1 MGTRV
6 LRVAG
11 VEGVEDDDLR
21 RGLEAIR
28 VEQELPDG
36 FPEEVRR
43 AAEAA
48 ARTPRLPDLDRT
60 DLELVTID
68 PPGARDLDQ
77 AMHLERDGDGY
88 VVHYAIADVM
98 AFLEPGDPVDRE
110 ARRRGESLYG
120 ADTKVP
126 LHPPVLSE
134 GAASLLPDQVA
145 PAFVWTL
152 RLDAAGAV
160 TAAEVVR
167 ARVRSR
173 AQLDYEAVQRQ
184 LDGADGSAGADP
196 GGTLA
201 LLRDVGTLR
210 IQQEA
215 DRGGVSLPMPS
226 QELARRGDG
235 WHLEYRQMLPV
246 ENWNAQV
253 SLMTGF
259 AAAGMMI
266 EHRVGVLRTLPPAS
280 DEAVRRL
287 RRTARAL
294 GVPWPEGVPH
304 PDFVRSLDPSRPDHA
319 ALVVAATTLLRGAGY
334 AVMDGQLPEL
344 TEHAALAS
352 PYAHMTAPLRRLVDR
367 FGLEVCAAL
376 TAGTEVPAWVRE
388 ALPELPQAMADS
400 GRRAGAYE
408 RAVLDLAE
416 ALALQDRV
424 GSRFAGVVLE
434 AQDDGRK
441 GTLMV
446 RDPAVEAP
454 VRAAG
459 ERPLPVGEEV
469 EAELVEADPATRRVR
484 FSS

>member
-6 LRVAG
+6 LRVER
-11 VEGVEDDDLR
+11 VDGVEDEELR

-36 FPEEVRR
+36 FSADVQR

-48 ARTPRLPDLDRT
+48 ARAPRLPDLDRT

-98 AFLEPGDPVDRE
+98 AFLTPGDPVDLE

-134 GAASLLPDQVA
+134 GAASLLPDQVT

-152 RLDAAGAV
+152 ALDAAGAV
-160 TAAEVVR
+160 TSAEVVR

-173 AQLDYEAVQRQ
+173 AQLDYAAVQQQ
-184 LDGADGSAGADP
+184 LEGADP
-196 GGTLA
+196 GSTPG
-201 LLRDVGTLR
+201 LLRTVGELR
-210 IQQEA
+210 LAQEA
-215 DRGGVSLPMPS
+215 ARGGISLPMPS
-226 QELARRGDG
+226 QELERREDG
-235 WHLEYRQMLPV
+235 WHLEFRQMLPV
-246 ENWNAQV
+246 ESWNAQV

-259 AAAGMMI
+259 AAAEMMI
-266 EHRVGVLRTLPPAS
+266 GARVGVLRTLPPAPE
-280 DEAVRRL
+280 EAVRRL

-294 GVPWPEGVPH
+294 GVDWPADLPH
-304 PDFVRSLDPSRPDHA
+304 PDLIRTLDPARPDHA
-319 ALVVAATTLLRGAGY
+319 ALVVAATSLLRGAGY
-334 AVMDGQLPEL
+334 AVMDGALPEQ

-352 PYAHMTAPLRRLVDR
+352 PYAHVTAPLRRLVDR

-376 TAGTEVPAWVRE
+376 TAGTAVPDWVRE
-388 ALPELPQAMADS
+388 ALPQLPELMADS

-408 RAVLDLAE
+408 RSVLDLVE
-416 ALALQDRV
+416 ALALEGRV
-424 GSRFAGVVLE
+424 GAEFAGVVLE
-434 AQDDGRK
+434 AEKDGRK
-441 GTLMV
+441 GTVML

-454 VRAAG
+454 LRAAEG
-459 ERPLPVGEEV
+459 STLPVGEEV
-469 EAELVEADPATRRVR
+469 TATLTEADPVTRRVR
-484 FSS
+484 FSC